1 MTIGAKIRTLRK
13 QRKMTQEEVGKML
26 GLQRAAIQKY
36 ENDAVENIPVKT
48 VEKLAIL
55 FGVSPMYLL
64 GWESNE
70 QKLSQEVKTIRSV
83 QESFGK
89 SAVSALELFTS
100 LNAEGQSKIMSY
112 LDDLSSLERYQI
124 NPKN

>member
-1 MTIGAKIRTLRK
+1 MTIGTKIRTLRK

-55 FGVSPMYLL
+55 FSVSPMYLL
-64 GWESNE
+64 GWEDND

-100 LNAEGQSKIMSY
+100 LNVEGQSKVISY
-112 LDDLSSLERYQI
+112 LDDLSNLERYQI
-124 NPKN
+124 ISKN